1 MFYDLWFITMWFK
14 WPFLGIIL
22 NLVTW
27 FTFISD
33 TSYPGNYFRG
43 RKPSDNVRNFVRN
56 DDGESYR
63 GTNNH
68 DPGILW
74 TGLGKKKRR

>member
-1 MFYDLWFITMWFK
+1 MY
-14 WPFLGIIL
+14 
-22 NLVTW
+22 V
-27 FTFISD
+27 SD
-33 TSYPGNYFRG
+33 ISYPGNYFRG
-43 RKPSDNVRNFVRN
+43 RKPSDNVKNFVKYDN
-56 DDGESYR
+56 DNSYR

>member
-1 MFYDLWFITMWFK
+1 MF
-14 WPFLGIIL
+14 IL
-22 NLVTW
+22 D
-27 FTFISD
+27 I
-33 TSYPGNYFRG
+33 SYPGNYFRG
-43 RKPSDNVRNFVRN
+43 RKPSDNVRNFVRY

-74 TGLGKKKRR
+74 TGLGKKKRRQ

>member
-1 MFYDLWFITMWFK
+1 MHSLFIFNFFNFFMLKFNR
-14 WPFLGIIL
+14 L
-22 NLVTW
+22 NLY
-27 FTFISD
+27 ISD
-33 TSYPGNYFRG
+33 VSYPGNYFRG
-43 RKPSDNVRNFVRN
+43 RKPSDNVRNFVRY

-68 DPGILW
+68 DPGIYW